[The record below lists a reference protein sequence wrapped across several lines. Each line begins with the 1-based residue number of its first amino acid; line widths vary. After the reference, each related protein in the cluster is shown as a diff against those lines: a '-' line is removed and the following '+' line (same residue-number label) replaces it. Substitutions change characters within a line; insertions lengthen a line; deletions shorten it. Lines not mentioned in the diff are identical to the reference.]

1 MLMLKRIKRIV
12 YIVVAIALIAT
23 AVNMFLG
30 PHSIA
35 AGGITGLAIIF
46 ETLFGFERSI
56 TVLVANA
63 IILSAALVF
72 LGKEIFLNTLIGA
85 ALLPVF
91 IRFVPQIT
99 LVNDPM
105 LSMLAGSVMMAI
117 AASTMYANQ
126 ASSGG
131 TALPPLILKKYF
143 GLSPSIGLFISDG
156 IVIVLSLIVFNV
168 DAFLYAIFSISITAI
183 VMNFIETGI
192 RKRKMVHIISDKSK
206 EITNDI
212 LTKIERG
219 VTLVPVVGAYQRTER
234 EMIMVTLDS
243 KNYRDLLN
251 IVKSHDEHA
260 FMITNNVSE
269 VHGQGF
275 TYNSGSV

>member
-1 MLMLKRIKRIV
+1 MLKRIKRIV
-12 YIVVAIALIAT
+12 YIVFAIALIAT

-46 ETLFGFERSI
+46 ETLFSFDRSI

-63 IILSAALVF
+63 IILLAALLF
-72 LGKEIFLNTLIGA
+72 LGKEVFLNTLIGA

-91 IRFVPQIT
+91 IRFIPQIT
-99 LVNDPM
+99 LVDDPM

-168 DAFLYAIFSISITAI
+168 DAFLYAIFSITITAI
-183 VMNFIETGI
+183 VMSFIETGI

-206 EITNDI
+206 EITSDI

-219 VTLVPVVGAYQRTER
+219 VTLVPVIGAYKRTER

-251 IVKSHDEHA
+251 IVKGHDEHA

>member
-1 MLMLKRIKRIV
+1 MLKRIKRIV
-12 YIVVAIALIAT
+12 YIVFAIALIAT

-46 ETLFGFERSI
+46 ETMFSFERSI

-63 IILSAALVF
+63 IILLAALVF

-85 ALLPVF
+85 TLLPVL
-91 IRFVPQIT
+91 IRFIPQIT

-192 RKRKMVHIISDKSK
+192 RKRKMVHIISEKSK

-212 LTKIERG
+212 LTKLERG
-219 VTLVPVVGAYQRTER
+219 VTLVPVIGAYKRTER

-251 IVKSHDEHA
+251 IVKGRDEHA

>member
-1 MLMLKRIKRIV
+1 MLKRIKRIV
-12 YIVVAIALIAT
+12 YIVFAIALIAT

-46 ETLFGFERSI
+46 ETLFSFDRAI

-63 IILSAALVF
+63 IILAAGLVF
-72 LGKEIFLNTLIGA
+72 LGKEVFFNTLIGA
-85 ALLPVF
+85 AMLPVF
-91 IRFVPQIT
+91 IRFIPQIT
-99 LVNDPM
+99 LVEDPM
-105 LSMLAGSVMMAI
+105 LSMLAGSVLMAI

-131 TALPPLILKKYF
+131 TALPPLIFKKYF

-156 IVIVLSLIVFNV
+156 VVIVLSLIVFNV
-168 DAFLYAIFSISITAI
+168 DAFLYAIFSITITAI
-183 VMNFIETGI
+183 VMSFIETGI

-206 EITNDI
+206 EITHDI

-219 VTLVPVVGAYQRTER
+219 VTLVPVIGAYEHTER

-269 VHGQGF
+269 VHGHGF